1 VVFPESNR
9 IERAFNVKNVE
20 EYISRIDEMIER
32 KMFFY
37 FPMKSSNRLNSIIR
51 YILTSLFFISFK
63 NCGYA
68 RY

>member
-32 KMFFY
+32 KNVLLF
-37 FPMKSSNRLNSIIR
+37 SNEE
-51 YILTSLFFISFK
+51 
-63 NCGYA
+63 
-68 RY
+68 

>member
-37 FPMKSSNRLNSIIR
+37 FPMKSSNRV
-51 YILTSLFFISFK
+51 K
-63 NCGYA
+63 
-68 RY
+68 